1 MRKPVIEVHNEKS
14 QGPSLVLRQ
23 FSKRVSGSGILRA
36 ARGNRYHERSQSELS
51 KKRGALK
58 RIEKRKAMQKLI
70 KLGKAPVMKKRR
82 F

>member
-1 MRKPVIEVHNEKS
+1 MRKPVIEVHNDKS

-23 FSKRVSGSGILRA
+23 FSKRVSGSGILRN
-36 ARGNRYHERSQSELS
+36 ARSSRYHSRSQSELA
-51 KKRGALK
+51 KKRSALK
-58 RIEKRKAMQKLI
+58 RMEKRKTMQKLI